1 MIKITELA
9 HKLISEKKD
18 ILVAVDMTVGR
29 GNDTYFLAGI
39 AKKVYGFDIQP
50 VAIDIALK
58 LINNEMLSNVELIKD
73 NHENIKNYVFEKVDV
88 AIYNLGYLPQGDK
101 SIKTETSSTINSLK
115 SLLEILNSEGLV
127 VIVLYSHNIEEID
140 SVENFTKNLSSDY
153 DVLQYK
159 VLNRTNSPYIISI
172 KKR

>member
-9 HKLISEKKD
+9 HKLILEKKD
-18 ILVAVDMTVGR
+18 ISVAVDMTVGK
-29 GNDTYFLAGI
+29 GNDTHFLAKI

-58 LINNEMLSNVELIKD
+58 LIKDELFNNVELIKD
-73 NHENIKNYVFEKVDV
+73 NHENIKNHVFEKVDV

-101 SIKTETSSTINSLK
+101 LIKTETSSTINSLK

-127 VIVLYSHNIEEID
+127 VIVLYSHNTEEITA
-140 SVENFTKNLSSDY
+140 VEDYTKNLSSDY

-159 VLNRTNSPYIISI
+159 ILNRTNSPYIISI